1 MLMGNASKILQTVSA
16 NIDRDIFDPLLHQL
30 YDMLMLTDE
39 TGMLSGNESIKVM
52 GVQVAMQ
59 RETQRSRQLEFL
71 QITANPLDM
80 QIMGEKGR
88 AAVLR
93 SVSKTIGLDGEDIVP
108 SEMDMQQKEL
118 AAQQQPPQQPGAPGQ
133 PGQPPGPG
141 GGPVPPGGP
150 PPAGPPGGPPAGPE
164 TVQDVLSDVARQAQ
178 GSQQGPAVQAGQG
191 PRTPVAMQ
199 PGQGPNRIQAGP

>member
-16 NIDRDIFDPLLHQL
+16 NIDRDIFDPLLHHL
-30 YDMLMLTDE
+30 YDMLMLTDD

-71 QITANPLDM
+71 QITANPVDV

-88 AAVLR
+88 ATVLR

-108 SEMDMQQKEL
+108 SESDMIQKEL
-118 AAQQQPPQQPGAPGQ
+118 NAQRQPPQPGGAVPG
-133 PGQPPGPG
+133 PPVPG
-141 GGPVPPGGP
+141 GGPPPPGGP
-150 PPAGPPGGPPAGPE
+150 PPGGGPGGAPGPGGQE
-164 TVQDVLSDVARQAQ
+164 DVQGVLADLARQAQ
-178 GSQQGPAVQAGQG
+178 GSQQGPAVQGGQG
-191 PRTPVAMQ
+191 PRTPVSMA
-199 PGQGPNRIQAGP
+199 PGQGPQRISAGP